1 MRALPPALVLPPQSS
16 PMSTVLEIVVEGWVG
31 EVLMKITL
39 MNSYHQLFQLS
50 RSVLGLA
57 AAFTLASCATGYHK
71 TGITGGYSETQLAPD
86 IFRVSFSGNGFS
98 SKQRAQD
105 LVLLRAAELTLNHG
119 YSYFIVGGESDIS
132 VNQTGYMP
140 GHSYTSGSLSMVGNS
155 AIYSAQTTY
164 FPGMNIDIYKPGQE
178 LLIQCFRR
186 RPDFGMVFDA
196 SFLYSSLTQKYGVKT
211 KQETAVTGVTKVSR
225 QTNQKDPVSSKAQ
238 NSGGTLYLVE

>member
-1 MRALPPALVLPPQSS
+1 
-16 PMSTVLEIVVEGWVG
+16 
-31 EVLMKITL
+31 
-39 MNSYHQLFQLS
+39 MNSYPQLFPLFRFILS
-50 RSVLGLA
+50 IA
-57 AAFTLASCATGYHK
+57 AGCTLASCATGYHK

-98 SKQRAQD
+98 SNQRAED

-132 VNQTGYMP
+132 VNQTAYMP

-178 LLIQCFRR
+178 LLIQCLRR
-186 RPDFGMVFDA
+186 RPDSGMVFDA
-196 SFLYSSLTQKYGVKT
+196 SFLYSSLTQKYGVKS
-211 KQETAVTGVTKVSR
+211 KQKPAATEATKVSR
-225 QTNQKDPVSSKAQ
+225 QNNQKVPVSSKVQ

>member
-1 MRALPPALVLPPQSS
+1 
-16 PMSTVLEIVVEGWVG
+16 
-31 EVLMKITL
+31 
-39 MNSYHQLFQLS
+39 
-50 RSVLGLA
+50 
-57 AAFTLASCATGYHK
+57 
-71 TGITGGYSETQLAPD
+71 
-86 IFRVSFSGNGFS
+86 
-98 SKQRAQD
+98 
-105 LVLLRAAELTLNHG
+105 
-119 YSYFIVGGESDIS
+119 
-132 VNQTGYMP
+132 
-140 GHSYTSGSLSMVGNS
+140 MVGNS